1 MKPLEATDDCGVTI
15 GGQWSRT
22 FDTRDLAGAGL
33 TPISDTTSGGN
44 SLSGPAARQGL
55 PSQGGV

>member
-15 GGQWSRT
+15 GGQRSRT

-33 TPISDTTSGGN
+33 APISDTTSFGK
-44 SLSGPAARQGL
+44 SLFGPTALQGL
-55 PSQGGV
+55 STEGGV